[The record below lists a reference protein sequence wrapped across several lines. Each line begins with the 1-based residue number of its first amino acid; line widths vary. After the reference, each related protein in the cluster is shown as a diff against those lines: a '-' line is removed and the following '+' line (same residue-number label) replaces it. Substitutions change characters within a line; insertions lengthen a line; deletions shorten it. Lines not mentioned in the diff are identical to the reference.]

1 MTGGRRSEVGG
12 LSKKVLDDAEVKRLL
27 ERAGEVER
35 GLLAWRGQA
44 ARLELLARE
53 ADDLQRE
60 IEGLEA
66 DAITNGRFRD
76 AHRITELREQ
86 MISKRAAIAGAKRTD
101 AEGAS
106 RELEKLADA
115 LRLRLAVPVERFVRA
130 ELKQRTEEAEKAL
143 AAAYGLLD
151 QVEASIAALS
161 AEVGV
166 GLDVPD
172 IDVRR
177 RALDAASR
185 AWGVKVGGRPYGARS
200 YRWEGLAD
208 LVGRE
213 LQDERD
219 RAEKME
225 RLRREEMQ
233 LSGLVRASK
242 ITTGQRDKIMRG
254 ERERMGIG

>member
-1 MTGGRRSEVGG
+1 MKSGSGNGRGRLPLRRMTGGRRSEVGG

-106 RELEKLADA
+106 
-115 LRLRLAVPVERFVRA
+115 
-130 ELKQRTEEAEKAL
+130 
-143 AAAYGLLD
+143 
-151 QVEASIAALS
+151 
-161 AEVGV
+161 
-166 GLDVPD
+166 
-172 IDVRR
+172 
-177 RALDAASR
+177 
-185 AWGVKVGGRPYGARS
+185 
-200 YRWEGLAD
+200 
-208 LVGRE
+208 
-213 LQDERD
+213 
-219 RAEKME
+219 
-225 RLRREEMQ
+225 
-233 LSGLVRASK
+233 
-242 ITTGQRDKIMRG
+242 
-254 ERERMGIG
+254 